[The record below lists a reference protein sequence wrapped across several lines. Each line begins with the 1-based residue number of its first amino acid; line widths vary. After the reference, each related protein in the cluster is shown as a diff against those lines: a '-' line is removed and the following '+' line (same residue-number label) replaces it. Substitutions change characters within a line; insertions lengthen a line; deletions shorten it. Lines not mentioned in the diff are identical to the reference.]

1 MRDRTLRFVEDG
13 FVGFGRSQLIV
24 KVIHLDDTFC
34 TARVVLNGVER
45 GYLVRSRALI
55 PRVRLGLPLDDLLR
69 RNKRQSSRLGGV

>member
-55 PRVRLGLPLDDLLR
+55 PRVRFGLPLDDLFR